1 MYAKVE
7 NGSIAKYPF
16 SHTDFRYSYPK
27 TSFPKKALERE
38 DIRSEYGVVVVNPVE
53 KPSQAGYTVVEGSP
67 VIVNGEWQQSW
78 ELIDIGY
85 QVKRKEEYGP
95 VENQIEFIT
104 ENGIEAW
111 QTRVSEIK
119 ARHPKPARS
128 E

>member
-1 MYAKVE
+1 M
-7 NGSIAKYPF
+7 
-16 SHTDFRYSYPK
+16 
-27 TSFPKKALERE
+27 ERE